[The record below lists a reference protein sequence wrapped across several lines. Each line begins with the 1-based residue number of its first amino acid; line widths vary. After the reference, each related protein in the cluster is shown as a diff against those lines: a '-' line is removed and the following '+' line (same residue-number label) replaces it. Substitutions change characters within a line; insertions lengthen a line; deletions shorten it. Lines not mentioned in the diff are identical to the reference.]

1 MIGLAGAR
9 GAADCAVASET
20 PAARAMIDTGI
31 EAQLFGDEA
40 ALLNAAGDPDR
51 MASFDFGDLPD
62 HRPDG
67 TGGRRNDDS
76 LPGLRLTDFEKTDIG
91 GHPRHAEDAER
102 RRDRRHR
109 S

>member
-51 MASFDFGDLPD
+51 MASFDFGDCPTTD
-62 HRPDG
+62 P
-67 TGGRRNDDS
+67 TAPEAAATTTVF
-76 LPGLRLTDFEKTDIG
+76 PGFD
-91 GHPRHAEDAER
+91 
-102 RRDRRHR
+102 
-109 S
+109 